1 MDFENVDVPSLV
13 NALTQCMNS
22 INHKA
27 SSELINDI
35 SNVSVWQSS
44 SQSNLKNALTILTT
58 NRYTE
63 LKDKIDCYLTVASYI
78 AQYQNL
84 SKENILLNKQYN
96 DLSYKLYYEEEYETP
111 VTLADG
117 TVINEINTR
126 KVMDKNI
133 NNQMN
138 NIKNKIDKNKEKMD
152 ELKKIIYNSI

>member
-13 NALTQCMNS
+13 NALTQCKDS
-22 INHKA
+22 IDYKA
-27 SSELINDI
+27 SLELINDI

-58 NRYTE
+58 DRYEE
-63 LKDKIDCYLTVASYI
+63 LKGKLDCYLTVASYI

-96 DLSYKLYYEEEYETP
+96 DLSYKLYYEETYTTS

-117 TVINEINTR
+117 TVTTETSTR
-126 KVMDKNI
+126 TVMDKNI
-133 NNQMN
+133 HSQMI
-138 NIKNKIDKNKEKMD
+138 NIQNKIDENKKKMD
-152 ELKKIIYNSI
+152 ELKKLIYNSI